1 MPLAQIG
8 TLWNVVVGTEMT
20 GPFGKVKLR
29 ALVDAEKLSGKAFSR
44 DMLRLPVPVATPT
57 LGRVC

>member
-8 TLWNVVVGTEMT
+8 TLWNILVGKKWN
-20 GPFGKVKLR
+20 GPFGKAMLR
-29 ALVDAEKLSGKAFSR
+29 ALVNAEKLSGKAFSR

>member
-1 MPLAQIG
+1 MVG
-8 TLWNVVVGTEMT
+8 KKWN
-20 GPFGKVKLR
+20 GPFGKAMLR
-29 ALVDAEKLSGKAFSR
+29 ALVNAEKLSGKAFSR